1 MPFEERFRLL
11 IVSGQASESSIAAT
25 RKVLEQVE
33 AHYRIEL
40 TEELGASLASH
51 LGITLRRLLS
61 GESLTQVP
69 DVVWQELKA
78 CPEELG
84 LAKSIVADLE
94 RDLDL
99 SIARDEVGFIAVHL
113 CKIRSRSGS
122 VQGGKE
128 N

>member
-11 IVSGQASESSIAAT
+11 IASGQASERSIAAT
-25 RKVLEQVE
+25 RKALEQVE
-33 AHYRIEL
+33 AHYGMEL
-40 TEELGASLASH
+40 SEELGASLANH
-51 LGITLRRLLS
+51 LGVTLQRLLS

-69 DVVWQELKA
+69 VVVWQELQA

-84 LAKSIVADLE
+84 LAGSIVSDLE
-94 RDLDL
+94 RDLNL

-113 CKIRSRSGS
+113 CKIQSGFGAE
-122 VQGGKE
+122 QGGNE